1 MASRRK
7 ILKYSL
13 YLGAGALGLY
23 TWRFEPHW
31 LEIVQKKLPI
41 RNLPK
46 ELEGASLVQVSDLHI
61 GTQVDDAYLIN
72 TFERVRRIAPA
83 IVVYTGDFISR
94 KDRVDEQCQRVLG
107 ECARGTL
114 GTFGVLGNHDYG
126 MDFRDASVADGVCKA
141 ARESGIRM
149 LRNEV
154 TEVSGL
160 QICGLEDLWG
170 GHFDLRAGMG
180 KLDAGKPALV
190 LSHNPDSA
198 DEAGWGEYQGWIL
211 SGHTHGGQCKPPFL
225 PPPFIPVKNRRYTAG
240 TFDLEGGRSLYINRG
255 VGYLYRVRF
264 NVRPEVTWFELVR
277 G

>member
-13 YLGAGALGLY
+13 YMGAGALGLY
-23 TWRFEPHW
+23 TWRFEPTW

-72 TFERVRRIAPA
+72 TFERVRRIDPA

-126 MDFRDASVADGVCKA
+126 TNFRDASVADGVCKT

-154 TEVSGL
+154 TEISGL

-170 GHFDLRAGMG
+170 GQFDLRAGMG
-180 KLDAGKPALV
+180 KLDASKPALV